1 MQRAPVIHLNK
12 DLVYQYSSPPIYDE
26 KIGDLNLSREFLSGS
41 ILFNGVKVNEADYK
55 AYKEKPASLEAKEKT
70 REYLARHVTEDP
82 MLFRWAIYNA
92 HMNGPLAR
100 FIENIQNMFRD
111 INGKNVAFLME
122 QDMNNTKSHIYPEK
136 KPNTLTYQC
145 HVVFTQAIV
154 MPIEGVGEAS
164 IIKND
169 DDSPIAMFTASIT
182 VKRQGDKVVVV
193 AFNDSFECQNNE
205 VRVYFNH
212 VQQQMDDYRNLD
224 SLLTVIEQWLKS
236 HQVLAAPQS
245 SFTKFFKGAPEGS
258 QDYMTIKQV
267 VAEMRR
273 QLNGL
278 KDIQQLTL
286 PDFKAMQGTLN
297 KSVIEHEANL
307 QKLTSLAAKQAAT
320 DLQDILQAEKKYQ
333 IAPSF
338 IKPSL

>member
-41 ILFNGVKVNEADYK
+41 ILFNGAKVNETDYK

-70 REYLARHVTEDP
+70 REYLARHVTDDP

-100 FIENIQNMFRD
+100 FIENIQNIFRD
-111 INGKNVAFLME
+111 IDGKNVAFLME
-122 QDMNNTKSHIYPEK
+122 QDMNNTKSHVYPEK
-136 KPNTLTYQC
+136 EPNTLTYQS

-154 MPIEGVGEAS
+154 MPVEGVGEAS
-164 IIKND
+164 IIKNAD
-169 DDSPIAMFTASIT
+169 NSPIAMFSASIT
-182 VKRQGDKVVVV
+182 VKRQGDKVVVA

-205 VRVYFNH
+205 LKIYFNH

-224 SLLTVIEQWLKS
+224 SLLTSLEQWLMRN
-236 HQVLAAPQS
+236 QNFAAPQGL
-245 SFTKFFKGAPEGS
+245 TRFFKQLPEGG
-258 QDYMTIKQV
+258 QEYMAIKHF
-267 VAEMRR
+267 VAALRS

-278 KDIQQLTL
+278 KDMPQLTL
-286 PDFKAMQGTLN
+286 SEFKAMQTSLNTLLDEQAS
-297 KSVIEHEANL
+297 KL
-307 QKLTSLAAKQAAT
+307 QKFESPSTKQAST
-320 DLQDILQAEKKYQ
+320 DLQVIINSQKGYN
-333 IAPSF
+333 APPPF
-338 IKPSL
+338 IKLSP